1 MDLFEILSILTTG
14 GCGGRGVGFGL
25 SGNVTFQPTTG
36 KSGGALQSNAN
47 EHSSL
52 FVNGDIASTSITAF

>member
-1 MDLFEILSILTTG
+1 VG

-36 KSGGALQSNAN
+36 KYGGA
-47 EHSSL
+47 
-52 FVNGDIASTSITAF
+52 

>member
-1 MDLFEILSILTTG
+1 MDLFKILSILTTG

-47 EHSSL
+47 AHSSL
-52 FVNGDIASTSITAF
+52 LVNGDIASTSITAF